1 MQIAPAAEAIGHE
14 LAARA
19 RADREEEEVDVAGR
33 ERLVRRLLDEDLVV
47 AEGQARAGRARRGE
61 RAHVVA
67 ALGEQLQ
74 GDRADR
80 ARGADDT
87 DARCSHGQ
95 SVGKTR
101 RGATA

>member
-19 RADREEEEVDVAGR
+19 GADREEEEVDVAGR

-47 AEGQARAGRARRGE
+47 AEGQARAGRSRRGE

-67 ALGEQLQ
+67 ALGEQLE

-95 SVGKTR
+95 SVGE
-101 RGATA
+101 GGPI